1 MDLKT
6 WHAERA
12 ARRMISKP
20 RKLEYHNAPHCR
32 TCKWASWAGVC
43 QRALAPNYGSQVKDS
58 IGCTEHPQFIMEAI
72 K

>member
-6 WHAERA
+6 WHVQRRA
-12 ARRMISKP
+12 QRMSATP
-20 RKLEYHNAPHCR
+20 RKLEYSKAPHCR
-32 TCKWASWAGVC
+32 TCKWISYAGVC
-43 QRALAPNYGSQVKDS
+43 QRVLTPNYGSQVKDS